1 MKRKIISYFMIIIF
15 LTLSLVMVGFGVAAT
30 YYYYQSIANTFQQQ
44 AESVSPVWARE
55 TDFSGIKLM
64 DYSDDII
71 KQYEVKG
78 SQLQLLKRD
87 GKLIQSSTGFNE
99 GTTYYV
105 DPSVL
110 TLKTVY
116 KTEKNKYS
124 GEKIMAVYTP
134 LIFEGQTVG
143 VLRYVISL
151 TKIDS
156 MIMHL
161 IGIGIIIC
169 VVVAVI
175 VLLVS
180 LKLGN
185 SIVRPL
191 NDIIDFTKKMP
202 DNKYRKRIKKIYPNE
217 IGEMAKMLNYMADEI
232 LKTDRFKNDF
242 ISSVTHE
249 LRTPLTG
256 IKGWIETIQAPH
268 DLSDE
273 ELKFGLGIIG
283 SESER
288 LIVLV
293 EDLLDFSRYQSNR
306 IELVTASVNVDKI
319 INEVIFTLKQKSEK
333 KGIRLVAQTIPITIT
348 ADGNKLK
355 QVVFNILDNAINFSY
370 KDSIINIIQTINQDS
385 VLIQI
390 INVGI
395 GIKKEN
401 LEHIMKSFYKIDP
414 KSAGSGLGLAISRSI
429 VDNHGGTLQIES
441 EYGKGTTVNI
451 SLPLEGIA
459 VLHQS
464 FE

>member
-143 VLRYVISL
+143 VLRYVVSL

-191 NDIIDFTKKMP
+191 NDIIEFTQKMP
-202 DNKYRKRIKKIYPNE
+202 EDKYRKRIKEIYPNE
-217 IGEMAKMLNYMADEI
+217 LGEMAKMLNYMADEI

-273 ELKFGLGIIG
+273 ELKFGLGII
-283 SESER
+283 SDESER

-464 FE
+464 LE

>member
-1 MKRKIISYFMIIIF
+1 MKQKIIAYFMIIIF
-15 LTLSLVMVGFGVAAT
+15 LTLSLVMSGFGVAAT

-44 AESVSPVWARE
+44 AESVSPVWTRE
-55 TDFSGIKLM
+55 TDFSSIKLM

-99 GTTYYV
+99 GTTYYI

-110 TLKTVY
+110 SLKTTY

-143 VLRYVISL
+143 VLRYVVSL

-156 MIMHL
+156 LIMHL

-191 NDIIDFTKKMP
+191 NDIIEFTQKMP
-202 DNKYRKRIKKIYPNE
+202 EDKYRKRIKEIYPNE
-217 IGEMAKMLNYMADEI
+217 LGEMAKMLNYMADEI
-232 LKTDRFKNDF
+232 LKMDRLKSDF

-273 ELKFGLGIIG
+273 ELKFGLGII
-283 SESER
+283 SDESER

-293 EDLLDFSRYQSNR
+293 EDLLDFSKYQSNR
-306 IELVTASVNVDKI
+306 IELVTSSVKVDKI

-333 KGIRLVAQTIPITIT
+333 KGIRLVANTIPVTIT

-370 KDSIINIIQTINQDS
+370 KDSAINIIQTINQDS

-390 INVGI
+390 INIGI

-401 LEHIMKSFYKIDP
+401 LEHIMESFYKIDP
-414 KSAGSGLGLAISRSI
+414 KSVGTGLGLAISTSI

-451 SLPLEGIA
+451 SLPLEGVGI
-459 VLHQS
+459 LH
-464 FE
+464 